1 MRSAKKDDAVPP
13 YHSSLIKPPQPTG
26 FAMAGSRLPAVIRL
40 RHYYHSE
47 VLFMYRPVFERGKPA
62 FAGIRT
68 FMHLPHVQTLDQVD
82 YAVIGNPFDTGA
94 SFAIGTR
101 FGPSAIRDM
110 SQRIR
115 PTNPAQGIDSSE
127 YLSGIDYGDL
137 TVHPGYIE
145 QSYEAIEE
153 QLQPFYERGIVPII
167 LGGDH
172 SISYPHIRAA
182 SRTYGPISLVH
193 FDSHSDAWKP
203 IEESRQFSHGSMF
216 WHGAQEGWIDTS
228 SSIQMGMRGCSSL
241 THYEETRA
249 LGFDLLTTDQVK
261 KLGPE
266 ALCSH
271 IKERV
276 GSKPVF
282 LTFDIDFLDPVFAPG
297 TGTPEVGGFT
307 TYEAIQ
313 MIRGLAGLNIIGFDL
328 VEVLPDR
335 DPTRVTALN
344 AAQVVYEVI
353 TLLALNKR
361 SALERATAVVE
372 A

>member
-1 MRSAKKDDAVPP
+1 
-13 YHSSLIKPPQPTG
+13 
-26 FAMAGSRLPAVIRL
+26 
-40 RHYYHSE
+40 
-47 VLFMYRPVFERGKPA
+47 MYRPLFEKGKPG

-68 FMHLPHVQTLDQVD
+68 FMHLPHVRTLDHVD
-82 YAVIGNPFDTGA
+82 YAVIGNTFDTGA
-94 SFAIGTR
+94 GFAVGTR
-101 FGPSAIRDM
+101 FGPSAIREM

-137 TVHPGYIE
+137 MVYPGYIE
-145 QSYEAIEE
+145 QSYEAIRE
-153 QLQPFYERGIVPII
+153 QLQPIFDKGIIPVI

-172 SISYPHIRAA
+172 SISYPHVQAA
-182 SRTYGPISLVH
+182 AKTYGPISLVH

-203 IEESRQFSHGSMF
+203 VDDNRPFSHGSMF

-241 THYEETRA
+241 THYEETRE
-249 LGFDLLTTDQVK
+249 LGYDLLTTDQVK
-261 KLGPE
+261 QLGPE
-266 ALCSH
+266 ALCSR
-271 IKERV
+271 IKQRV
-276 GSKPVF
+276 GQRPVF

-297 TGTPEVGGFT
+297 TGTPEVGGFS

-313 MIRGLAGLNIIGFDL
+313 MLRGLKGLNIIGFDL

-335 DPTRVTALN
+335 DPARVTALN
-344 AAQVVYEVI
+344 AAHIVYEVI

-361 SALERATAVVE
+361 DAMGEEVPEAV
-372 A
+372 AGS

>member
-1 MRSAKKDDAVPP
+1 
-13 YHSSLIKPPQPTG
+13 
-26 FAMAGSRLPAVIRL
+26 
-40 RHYYHSE
+40 
-47 VLFMYRPVFERGKPA
+47 MYRPIFEKGKPG

-68 FMHLPHVQTLDQVD
+68 FMHLPHVQTLENVD
-82 YAVIGNPFDTGA
+82 YAVIGNTFDTGA
-94 SFAIGTR
+94 GYAVGTR
-101 FGPSAIRDM
+101 FGPSAIREM

-137 TVHPGYIE
+137 TVYPGYIE
-145 QSYEAIEE
+145 QSYEVIQE
-153 QLQPFYERGIVPII
+153 QLEPIFEKKIVPVI

-172 SISYPHIRAA
+172 SISYPHVLAA
-182 SRTYGPISLVH
+182 SKTYGPISLVH

-203 IEESRQFSHGSMF
+203 MDESRPYSHGSMF
-216 WHGAQEGWIDTS
+216 WHGAHEGWIDTE
-228 SSIQMGMRGCSSL
+228 SSIQMGMRGCSAL
-241 THYEETRA
+241 THYEETRN

-261 KLGPE
+261 RLGVE
-266 ALCSH
+266 ALCSR
-271 IKERV
+271 IKQRV
-276 GSKPVF
+276 GDKPVF

-313 MIRGLAGLNIIGFDL
+313 MLRGLAGLNIIGFDL

-344 AAQVVYEVI
+344 AAHIVYEVI

-361 SALERATAVVE
+361 SAMERVVTEAVTG
-372 A
+372 